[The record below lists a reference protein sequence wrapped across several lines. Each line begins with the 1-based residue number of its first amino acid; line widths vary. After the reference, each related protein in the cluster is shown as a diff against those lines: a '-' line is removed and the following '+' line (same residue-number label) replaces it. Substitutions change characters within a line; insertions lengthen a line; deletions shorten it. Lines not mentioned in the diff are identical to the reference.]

1 MKRLFAAMAAM
12 MLVPTIPAVCCAES
26 YQNIETL
33 REQSPKKVVFDCK
46 DQYGRNI
53 YIDANVIIPEV
64 ECVPIVVVEKPK
76 YEDCE
81 IGRVCGQYAD
91 ATEEDGAK
99 RFMYSDNGF
108 DYDIQIFTIGNTDVS
123 ILCDPSDS
131 KGAFDNNEEI
141 PS

>member
-1 MKRLFAAMAAM
+1 MKKIFAVLCALLLA
-12 MLVPTIPAVCCAES
+12 PTIPAVCCAES

-33 REQSPKKVVFDCK
+33 REQSPKEVVFDCK

-108 DYDIQIFTIGNTDVS
+108 DYDIQIFNNRKHRCV
-123 ILCDPSDS
+123 DPMRS
-131 KGAFDNNEEI
+131 KRFKRGV
-141 PS
+141 

>member
-53 YIDANVIIPEV
+53 YIDTDVIIPEV

-81 IGRVCGQYAD
+81 IGRVCGLYAD
-91 ATEEDGAK
+91 ATE
-99 RFMYSDNGF
+99 
-108 DYDIQIFTIGNTDVS
+108 
-123 ILCDPSDS
+123 
-131 KGAFDNNEEI
+131 
-141 PS
+141 

>member
-1 MKRLFAAMAAM
+1 M
-12 MLVPTIPAVCCAES
+12 
-26 YQNIETL
+26 
-33 REQSPKKVVFDCK
+33 VFDCK

-108 DYDIQIFTIGNTDVS
+108 DYDIQIFNNRKHRCV
-123 ILCDPSDS
+123 DPMRS
-131 KGAFDNNEEI
+131 KRFKRGV
-141 PS
+141 